1 MLLPAAPAASGGPGR
16 PRSVTARAVR
26 SHVIHEKDGTMKKI
40 SIALSAAVIAFAA
53 QAGELDNQCVYGL
66 SLGKSV
72 KTDCK
77 VHKLIEGKDYCF
89 SSEDAMSKFEKD
101 EKGNLAKALK
111 FAESQ
116 PKKKDK

>member
-1 MLLPAAPAASGGPGR
+1 
-16 PRSVTARAVR
+16 
-26 SHVIHEKDGTMKKI
+26 MKKMWVT
-40 SIALSAAVIAFAA
+40 LSALFLAGVVN
-53 QAGELDNQCVYGL
+53 AGELDNQCVYGL

-77 VHKLIEGKDYCF
+77 VHKLIDGKDYCF

-116 PKKKDK
+116 TKKKDK